1 MTRSKRRRR
10 RLFRY
15 LALGMAGLA
24 AAAAPAQ
31 AGTIDSSQAAEA
43 VRAKAQPFAEVERA
57 RCWRPVVGG
66 RRATHRA
73 LCVAWWVRKSHTA
86 RCAVFYEVRMS
97 RSPSKRLVVTQT
109 YQPWCASMP
118 EPNATAAASR
128 AAVAGLTLVA
138 AETAVRAALAP
149 FAVDAVRCFRPTSPP
164 RARGRAL
171 CLAAHPAPADQICGS
186 LVDVRARPRQPGG
199 VKARVIR
206 LNVCMPVPLGSVI
219 WPRG

>member
-10 RLFRY
+10 RLIRY
-15 LALGMAGLA
+15 LALGRAGLA

-31 AGTIDSSQAAEA
+31 AGTIDVAQAAEA
-43 VRAKAQPFAEVERA
+43 VRAQAQPFAEVERT

-66 RRATHRA
+66 RRASHRA
-73 LCVAWWVRKSHTA
+73 LCVAWWVRTSHTA

-97 RSPSKRLVVTQT
+97 RSPGRRLVVTQT

-128 AAVAGLTLVA
+128 AGLTLAA
-138 AETAVRAALAP
+138 AETATRAALAP
-149 FAVDAVRCFRPTSPP
+149 LAVDAVRCFRPNP
-164 RARGRAL
+164 RRSRGRAL
-171 CLAAHPAPADQICGS
+171 CLAAHPAPVDQICRS
-186 LVDVRARPRQPGG
+186 LVDVKARPRQPGA

-206 LNVCMPVPLGSVI
+206 SNVCMPVPLDSEN